1 MAGNIGRQYEQ
12 KTMRHKISLSIILL
26 LFWLLNSGH
35 YNYLILALGA
45 ASIAI
50 VVLIAH
56 RMDVVDHESQ
66 TIHLSL
72 EYPRFGL
79 WLIKEIVV
87 ANLTVV
93 KHIWLGNKTITPTV
107 KVIKASQTTDVG
119 KVIYANSITL
129 TPGTVALGLVNDEIM
144 VHALIQ
150 ENIESLESGDMD
162 SRVSKLEQSW

>member
-1 MAGNIGRQYEQ
+1 
-12 KTMRHKISLSIILL
+12 MRHKISLSIILI

-129 TPGTVALGLVNDEIM
+129 TPGTVTLGLVNDEIM

-150 ENIESLESGDMD
+150 ENIVALESGDMD
-162 SRVSKLEQSW
+162 SRVSRLEQSW